1 MAVSSILRAMVAWLL
16 VSGLVVS
23 SALAGVH
30 QCVPPAGAA
39 ALDTVQQGDTPP
51 DELPGGGCGHACRC
65 VCHHHNIANVS
76 TSPLPTLSLAADLF
90 PAAPSAGVAITPSPP
105 RRPPKL

>member
-1 MAVSSILRAMVAWLL
+1 MVAWLL

-39 ALDTVQQGDTPP
+39 ALDSALQTDPTPDDVP
-51 DELPGGGCGHACRC
+51 TGICDFACRC
-65 VCHHHNIANVS
+65 ACHNYTGLVAPA
-76 TSPLPTLSLAADLF
+76 SPSPTDLLAADLF
-90 PAAPSAGVAITPSPP
+90 PVGVSPGRSVTPSTP